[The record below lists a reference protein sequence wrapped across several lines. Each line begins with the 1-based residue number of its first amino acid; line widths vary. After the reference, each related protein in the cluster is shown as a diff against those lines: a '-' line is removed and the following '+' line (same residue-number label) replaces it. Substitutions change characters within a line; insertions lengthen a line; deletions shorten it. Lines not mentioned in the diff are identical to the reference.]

1 MSSGKYDIVTDFR
14 SLFGSTKSTKDCILY
29 RTYDADKGVT
39 HSIASTCNMNDPT
52 DVGPNLDL
60 IKAFICTDGK
70 DWQTSAVANAAD
82 FTLSNLI
89 KTRDARFEASF
100 YNKPTPRA
108 KSCYLY
114 VTKFIPRSALEYIE
128 KGGSPAPEFQGE
140 KNVTG
145 YPVIRYAEVLLN
157 WIEAKAELATLGGPA
172 VIQTDID
179 ESINKIRNRPI
190 AEEAKALGVVK
201 TADMKLDALPDDP
214 SENVNVAVVLSNNR
228 NVGVHGRVNKL
239 GVPSF
244 VFSRE
249 EFIAGVPI
257 LEKLAEYDVCLI
269 VLAGFMN
276 KISDVILQAFP
287 GKIVNIHPALLPKYG
302 GKGMYGMHVHEAV
315 VKAGERESGITI
327 HYINEHYD
335 EGAIIFQASCPVLP
349 SDTPEEV
356 ASKVHAL
363 EYAHYPHVIE
373 SLL

>member
-1 MSSGKYDIVTDFR
+1 M
-14 SLFGSTKSTKDCILY
+14 
-29 RTYDADKGVT
+29 
-39 HSIASTCNMNDPT
+39 
-52 DVGPNLDL
+52 
-60 IKAFICTDGK
+60 
-70 DWQTSAVANAAD
+70 
-82 FTLSNLI
+82 
-89 KTRDARFEASF
+89 
-100 YNKPTPRA
+100 
-108 KSCYLY
+108 
-114 VTKFIPRSALEYIE
+114 
-128 KGGSPAPEFQGE
+128 
-140 KNVTG
+140 KNVAIFASGSGTNAENI
-145 YPVIRYAEVLLN
+145 VRYFS
-157 WIEAKAELATLGGPA
+157 K
-172 VIQTDID
+172 
-179 ESINKIRNRPI
+179 
-190 AEEAKALGVVK
+190 
-201 TADMKLDALPDDP
+201 
-214 SENVNVAVVLSNNR
+214 SETIKVAVVLSNNR
-228 NVGVHGRVNKL
+228 NVGVHARVNKL

-249 EFIAGVPI
+249 EFADGAAI

-349 SDTPEEV
+349 SDTPDEV
-356 ASKVHAL
+356 AAKVHAL